1 MQVYDVLPDAEL
13 RCGTGNAIRATDDGF
28 STTFD
33 ADFDVLNIFKTKFSF
48 FLEQDFEHPVDFD
61 RNKAAFYRES
71 NLFVTKVLHLNLGHL
86 RHF

>member
-28 STTFD
+28 LTTFD

-48 FLEQDFEHPVDFD
+48 LA
-61 RNKAAFYRES
+61 NKIS
-71 NLFVTKVLHLNLGHL
+71 NTQLTFHKI
-86 RHF
+86 